1 MNRRTSVPAVALA
14 GALVA
19 GALVGPSG
27 AVAHPQWPREIIA
40 EQVVRATSPHPGLN
54 MTLLEGPTFG
64 ADGDLYFVD
73 VVASS
78 PAPKVLR
85 LDAASREVSGFF
97 TDEAGAYT
105 SAQWSP
111 VDGRLYLTDYQG
123 TIRSVAADGSD
134 PRTVFAGAVEG
145 SPMNPDDLTFD
156 PEGNMYVTDLTGYL
170 DPAKEPVGRV
180 VRIAADGSSA
190 TVLADELAAPNGI
203 SFDRRYRGL
212 YVSTLWENRI
222 SYLALDRSRTS
233 VVATRTVAEVDDGP
247 AETETDSNAVDAAGN
262 IYQATHGEPVIR
274 VFSRHGRPLATVRV
288 PAADRAGLTS
298 ATNIAIRPGTKKAYV
313 TVSGDAGGF
322 IYSFDALAKGIRQ
335 SNGG

>member
-1 MNRRTSVPAVALA
+1 MA
-14 GALVA
+14 
-19 GALVGPSG
+19 
-27 AVAHPQWPREIIA
+27 
-40 EQVVRATSPHPGLN
+40 
-54 MTLLEGPTFG
+54 
-64 ADGDLYFVD
+64 
-73 VVASS
+73 
-78 PAPKVLR
+78 
-85 LDAASREVSGFF
+85 
-97 TDEAGAYT
+97 
-105 SAQWSP
+105 
-111 VDGRLYLTDYQG
+111 
-123 TIRSVAADGSD
+123 
-134 PRTVFAGAVEG
+134 
-145 SPMNPDDLTFD
+145 
-156 PEGNMYVTDLTGYL
+156 DLTGYL

-222 SYLALDRSRTS
+222 SYLSLDRSRTS
-233 VVATRTVAEVDDGP
+233 VVATSIVAEVDDGP

>member
-1 MNRRTSVPAVALA
+1 MNRRTSLAAVLLMSGVIA
-14 GALVA
+14 GAPGSA
-19 GALVGPSG
+19 S
-27 AVAHPQWPREIIA
+27 AHPERPREIIA
-40 EQVVRATSPHPGLN
+40 SQVVKATSPHPGLN

-85 LDAASREVSGFF
+85 LDPASREVSGFF
-97 TDEAGAYT
+97 TDSAGSYT

-123 TIRSVAADGSD
+123 TIRSVAADGTD
-134 PRTVFAGAVEG
+134 PRTVFSGPVEG
-145 SPMNPDDLTFD
+145 SPMSPDDLTFD
-156 PEGNMYVTDLTGYL
+156 PFGNMYVTDLTGYL
-170 DPAKEPVGRV
+170 DPARVPLGRV
-180 VRIAADGSSA
+180 VRIAADGSGA
-190 TVLADELAAPNGI
+190 TVLASGLAAPNGI
-203 SFDRRYRGL
+203 SFDRGHRGL

-233 VVATRTVAEVDDGP
+233 VVADRTVAEVDG
-247 AETETDSNAVDAAGN
+247 AAGTETDSNAVDAAGN

-288 PAADRAGLTS
+288 PVADRAGLTS
-298 ATNIAIRPGTKKAYV
+298 ATNVAIRPGTKQAYV